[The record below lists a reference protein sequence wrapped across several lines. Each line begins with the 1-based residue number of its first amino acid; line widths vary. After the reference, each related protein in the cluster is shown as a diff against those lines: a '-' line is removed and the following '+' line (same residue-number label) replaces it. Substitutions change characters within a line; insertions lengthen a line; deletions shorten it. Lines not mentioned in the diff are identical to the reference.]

1 MAQDHQKDT
10 KPSEDNKV
18 VSATGQAEGHG
29 QARAARGWPR
39 PSVYE
44 RFVGWLAIFV
54 LWIAQAKLPNPLR
67 WWREKGRLIWSIAG
81 VALFA
86 AVMIFAKYLQYAPV
100 ALP

>member
-18 VSATGQAEGHG
+18 VSAAGQAEGHD
-29 QARAARGWPR
+29 RAGGA
-39 PSVYE
+39 YE

-86 AVMIFAKYLQYAPV
+86 AVMILAKLLQYGPV

>member
-10 KPSEDNKV
+10 KPSEDNNAV
-18 VSATGQAEGHG
+18 GRAEGHG
-29 QARAARGWPR
+29 QARGA
-39 PSVYE
+39 YE

-54 LWIAQAKLPNPLR
+54 LWIAQAKLPEPLR

-86 AVMIFAKYLQYAPV
+86 AVMILAKLLQYGPV